1 MVGGL
6 IRLSGPRG
14 FNFKLSGS
22 SMPLSV
28 SLSVLSVWQP
38 GIVTVAVSG
47 PKMEDCQLIDWI
59 NACYLLG
66 RLSLWW

>member
-47 PKMEDCQLIDWI
+47 LKMEE
-59 NACYLLG
+59 
-66 RLSLWW
+66 LSI